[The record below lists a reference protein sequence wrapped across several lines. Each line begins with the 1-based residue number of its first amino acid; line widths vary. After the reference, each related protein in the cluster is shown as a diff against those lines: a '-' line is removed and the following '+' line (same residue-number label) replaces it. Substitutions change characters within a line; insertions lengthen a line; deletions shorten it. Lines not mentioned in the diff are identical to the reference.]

1 MLRSCDLSDFCEKIL
16 CGNNLAVEDKSC
28 DIFNE
33 KLNKNIINEDT
44 AKENVDKLRLQYEK
58 VADSWT
64 NECTKWY
71 DIYLD
76 EMYPESDF

>member
-33 KLNKNIINEDT
+33 KLEQNIVNVDT
-44 AKENVDKLRLQYEK
+44 AMENVDKLHRNMKKLLTHGQMSVQNGMRY
-58 VADSWT
+58 T
-64 NECTKWY
+64 
-71 DIYLD
+71 
-76 EMYPESDF
+76 